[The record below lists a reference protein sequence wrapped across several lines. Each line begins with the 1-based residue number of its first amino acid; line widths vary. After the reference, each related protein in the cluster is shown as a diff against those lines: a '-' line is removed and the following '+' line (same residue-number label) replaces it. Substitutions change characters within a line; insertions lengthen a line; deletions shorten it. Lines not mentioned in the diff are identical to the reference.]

1 MKKNIILASIL
12 SALSI
17 SSISA
22 QTALPKVAPSINSG
36 DTAWM
41 IVATAFVLLMSIP
54 GLALFYGGLVRRKN
68 VLNVFMQCFILVAVI
83 SIEWVICGYSLS
95 FGSSKGF
102 LSPFI
107 GGFDW
112 TFLNNIKITDLSPY
126 FISHSQIG
134 LDGHATGTIPHIIF
148 IMY

>member
-1 MKKNIILASIL
+1 MKKYILFTMSLLALFS
-12 SALSI
+12 SALS
-17 SSISA
+17 A
-22 QTALPKVAPSINSG
+22 QNSTQIVAPSVNAG

-68 VLNVFMQCFILVAVI
+68 VLNVFMQVFIIVAIV
-83 SIEWVICGYSLS
+83 SIEWVVCGYSLS

-107 GGFDW
+107 GGFNW
-112 TFLNNIKITDLSPY
+112 AFLNNI
-126 FISHSQIG
+126 
-134 LDGHATGTIPHIIF
+134 
-148 IMY
+148 